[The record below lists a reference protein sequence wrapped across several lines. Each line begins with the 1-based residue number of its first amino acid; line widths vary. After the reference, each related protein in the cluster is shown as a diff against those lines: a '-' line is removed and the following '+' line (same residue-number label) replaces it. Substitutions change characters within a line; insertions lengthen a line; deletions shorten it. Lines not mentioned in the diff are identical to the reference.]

1 MHVSVP
7 NPSVRYFANLSRAPQ
22 DFDHRPCSRTPE
34 LEFVGWLTTLNSV
47 FNIVKMLPNHIERA
61 IAMSVDEASSGDP
74 GNPVHGQRVGA
85 ESLRQVKLTI
95 TAREDTSSAV
105 SWGQLPHWLC
115 DPKEHQVG

>member
-95 TAREDTSSAV
+95 MRCSTFRCACIGGGGGFSRIGG
-105 SWGQLPHWLC
+105 WIG
-115 DPKEHQVG
+115 